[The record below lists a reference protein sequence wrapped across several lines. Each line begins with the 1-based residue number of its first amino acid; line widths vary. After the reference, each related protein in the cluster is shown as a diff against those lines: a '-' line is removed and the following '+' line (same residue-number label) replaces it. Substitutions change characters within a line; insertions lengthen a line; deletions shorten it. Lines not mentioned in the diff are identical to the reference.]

1 MEGVISV
8 SKEVYRKRM
17 VRKPIPIRKLVPNM
31 ITSGSILCGVMSLV
45 LAFHGHLVLAA
56 WLTLMAAFFDL
67 MDGKVARS
75 LGGDSA
81 FGVEFD
87 SLADVVSFGVAPGM
101 VFYISYLYAFGG
113 VLGALTTAFF
123 VLCGAL
129 RLARFNVV
137 HSSGRFQGL
146 PIPAGGL
153 FLMSFIASGTVLH
166 PLMAMAITIISGGL
180 MISSI
185 PYGNF
190 KHVSKDNIN
199 IVRLLFLIGC
209 FVTISAVF
217 KEKITLVCASVYVLS
232 GPLGIDWGKWLALRD
247 EGEIADNQ

>member
-1 MEGVISV
+1 
-8 SKEVYRKRM
+8 M

-45 LAFHGHLVLAA
+45 LAFHGYLVLAA

-87 SLADVVSFGVAPGM
+87 SLADVVSFGIAPGM

-166 PLMAMAITIISGGL
+166 PLMAMAIAIITGGL

-199 IVRLLFLIGC
+199 IIRLLFLIGC

-247 EGEIADNQ
+247 EEEVADNQ

>member
-1 MEGVISV
+1 M

-87 SLADVVSFGVAPGM
+87 SLADVVSFGIAPGM

-166 PLMAMAITIISGGL
+166 PLMAMAIAIITGGL

-199 IVRLLFLIGC
+199 IIRLLFLIGC

-247 EGEIADNQ
+247 EEEVADNQ

>member
-87 SLADVVSFGVAPGM
+87 SLADVVSFGIAPGM

-166 PLMAMAITIISGGL
+166 PLMAMAIAIITGGL

-199 IVRLLFLIGC
+199 IIRLLFLIGC

-247 EGEIADNQ
+247 EEEVADNQ

>member
-1 MEGVISV
+1 
-8 SKEVYRKRM
+8 M

-87 SLADVVSFGVAPGM
+87 SLADVVSFGIAPGM

-166 PLMAMAITIISGGL
+166 PLMAMAIAIITGGL

-199 IVRLLFLIGC
+199 IIRLLFLIGC

>member
-1 MEGVISV
+1 MVG
-8 SKEVYRKRM
+8 KKVYRKRM
-17 VRKPIPIRKLVPNM
+17 IRKPIPIRKLLPNM

-45 LAFHGHLVLAA
+45 LAFHGHLVPAT
-56 WLTLMAAFFDL
+56 WLTFMAAFFDL

-87 SLADVVSFGVAPGM
+87 SLADVVSFGAAPGM
-101 VFYISYLYAFGG
+101 IFYISYLYAFGG
-113 VLGALTTAFF
+113 VLGALATAFY

-153 FLMSFIASGTVLH
+153 FLMSFIASGVVLH
-166 PLMAMAITIISGGL
+166 PLMAMTIAIIAGAL

-185 PYGNF
+185 PYGNL
-190 KHVSKDNIN
+190 KHLSKDNIN
-199 IVRLLFLIGC
+199 ILRLLFLIGC
-209 FVTISAVF
+209 FVTMSVVF
-217 KEKITLVCASVYVLS
+217 KEKIALVCASVYVLS
-232 GPLGIDWGKWLALRD
+232 GPLGIDWGRWLALRD
-247 EGEIADNQ
+247 EEEVADNQ